1 MRYAMTIEN
10 PALSPLIILMAFGLY
25 GVVHSLLA
33 SLQVK
38 ALAAALFGELAEKY
52 YRLFYN
58 IFAFITLVPI
68 MALPYALPN
77 RPWYTIPEPWTY
89 LTLSIQL
96 LVLVL
101 GGISVLQTGLFEFVG
116 FKQVLVGEP
125 KDTLKTKG
133 LYKHVRHPLY
143 TLGVI
148 FLWLSPSMSQNMAA
162 LYFAFT
168 LYFIFGAMV
177 EERKLERVF
186 GEAYREYR
194 ARTPMFVPFIK

>member
-1 MRYAMTIEN
+1 MTIEN
-10 PALSPLIILMAFGLY
+10 PALSPLIILLAFGLY

-33 SLQVK
+33 SLPAK

-58 IFAFITLVPI
+58 IFAFITLLPI
-68 MALPYALPN
+68 LALPYTLPN
-77 RPWYTIPEPWTY
+77 KPWYTIPKPWTY
-89 LTLSIQL
+89 LTLGTQL
-96 LVLVL
+96 LVLAL
-101 GGISVLQTGLFEFVG
+101 GGFSVLQTGLFEFAG
-116 FKQVLVGEP
+116 LKQVFSGEP
-125 KDTLKTKG
+125 KDTLETKG
-133 LYKHVRHPLY
+133 MYKHLRHPIY
-143 TLGVI
+143 TLGMV

-177 EERKLERVF
+177 EERKLERIF

-194 ARTPMFVPFIK
+194 ARTPMFIPFIK

>member
-1 MRYAMTIEN
+1 MTIEN
-10 PALSPLIILMAFGLY
+10 PALSPLIILLAFGLY

-33 SLQVK
+33 SLQAK
-38 ALAAALFGELAEKY
+38 ALAVTLFGKIAEKY

-58 IFAFITLVPI
+58 AFAFITLAPI
-68 MALPYALPN
+68 MALPYTLPN
-77 RPWYTIPEPWTY
+77 RSWYTIPKPWTY
-89 LTLSIQL
+89 LTLSIQ
-96 LVLVL
+96 VLVVGL
-101 GGISVLQTGLFEFVG
+101 AGISVLQTGLFEFVG
-116 FKQVLVGEP
+116 LKQVFSGEP

-133 LYKHVRHPLY
+133 LYKHVRHPIY
-143 TLGVI
+143 TLGTV

-186 GEAYREYR
+186 GQAYRQYR
-194 ARTPMFVPFIK
+194 AKTPMFIPFIRPLS